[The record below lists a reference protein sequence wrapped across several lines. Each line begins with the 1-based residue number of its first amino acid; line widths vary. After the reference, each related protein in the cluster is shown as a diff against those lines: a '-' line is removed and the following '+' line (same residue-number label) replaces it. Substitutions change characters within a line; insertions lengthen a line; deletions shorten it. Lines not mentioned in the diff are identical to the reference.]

1 MDDRDGVEL
10 VSDGLIGRR
19 EELGRI
25 RAFLDVVVKDSG
37 ARLVWGE
44 PGVGKSVLL
53 AAAAQAADAAG
64 MNVLRASG
72 VEFEAD
78 VSYSG
83 LNHALHPV
91 NAALNALSPVHRDAL
106 TVALGLGTGAP
117 PDRLVVCNATLA
129 LLRVVAN
136 DRPLLLVVDDLH
148 WLDRASAMVLGFV
161 ARRIAGTHIGL
172 VAGARSGVE
181 TFFERGGV
189 TDYEIRPLDEA
200 AAADLLDS
208 RFPGLA
214 LHVRRRLL
222 AEAQGNPLAL
232 LELPMAL
239 SNSQRGSAQPLPAVL
254 PLSSRLQT
262 VFASRVSQLPS
273 ATRQLLLLAVF
284 EGTGDL
290 RLLRAAAGPSGLKD
304 LASAERAQL
313 VYVDDSTARIAFRH
327 PLIRSAIV
335 ELSTHDQRRQAHQA
349 LADLLVDE
357 AERRA
362 WHLAE
367 ATIDPDEH
375 VAGLLETVAHRI
387 LQRGDAVGAV
397 TALIR
402 AADLSPAKSD
412 RGRRFA
418 EAAYIGAEGAGDLRT
433 ASALLANAR
442 QADPRMIRS
451 LHAAAAAAYLLI
463 NADGDVPTAHR
474 LLVGAIDTGS
484 HNYDASDDGLIEA
497 LHNLL
502 LVCWWGGRAEL
513 WDPFYAALA
522 RLKPRPPEVLSLLS
536 RTFPDPARTAASALE
551 DFDALVGD
559 LNNVDDAR
567 TVTRLVTASVYV
579 DRIAQVRESAWR
591 LVKQGRE
598 GGPARRQ
605 LSSLNILCLEDF
617 LIGHW
622 DEGERLAD
630 EGLAV
635 CEAHGYRFF
644 EWYFLFN
651 KAMISAGRGDFDTS
665 NELADRIL
673 QWAVPR
679 GVHSAELFAHQPRVL
694 AAIGRG
700 DFEDAYQHATA
711 LSPAGTLA
719 PYVPRALWV
728 IFDLVEAAVRT
739 GRQPQAV
746 AHVRAMH
753 EADIAAISPRMA
765 LLQGGSTALATTDE
779 SAVELFEQAL
789 SVPGAERWPFDR
801 ARVQLA
807 FGERLRRARATTES
821 RVQLIAA
828 FEAFQRMGAVPL
840 ANRANNELRASGM
853 TKRRTNGVGAL
864 ALTPQEREIALL
876 AASGLTNKEIAE
888 RLFLAPKTV
897 SAHLYRIFP
906 KLGITSRAALRD
918 ALGSSQLDEP

>member
-1 MDDRDGVEL
+1 
-10 VSDGLIGRR
+10 
-19 EELGRI
+19 
-25 RAFLDVVVKDSG
+25 
-37 ARLVWGE
+37 
-44 PGVGKSVLL
+44 
-53 AAAAQAADAAG
+53 
-64 MNVLRASG
+64 
-72 VEFEAD
+72 
-78 VSYSG
+78 
-83 LNHALHPV
+83 
-91 NAALNALSPVHRDAL
+91 
-106 TVALGLGTGAP
+106 
-117 PDRLVVCNATLA
+117 
-129 LLRVVAN
+129 
-136 DRPLLLVVDDLH
+136 
-148 WLDRASAMVLGFV
+148 
-161 ARRIAGTHIGL
+161 
-172 VAGARSGVE
+172 
-181 TFFERGGV
+181 
-189 TDYEIRPLDEA
+189 
-200 AAADLLDS
+200 
-208 RFPGLA
+208 
-214 LHVRRRLL
+214 
-222 AEAQGNPLAL
+222 
-232 LELPMAL
+232 
-239 SNSQRGSAQPLPAVL
+239 
-254 PLSSRLQT
+254 
-262 VFASRVSQLPS
+262 
-273 ATRQLLLLAVF
+273 
-284 EGTGDL
+284 
-290 RLLRAAAGPSGLKD
+290 
-304 LASAERAQL
+304 
-313 VYVDDSTARIAFRH
+313 
-327 PLIRSAIV
+327 
-335 ELSTHDQRRQAHQA
+335 
-349 LADLLVDE
+349 
-357 AERRA
+357 
-362 WHLAE
+362 
-367 ATIDPDEH
+367 
-375 VAGLLETVAHRI
+375 
-387 LQRGDAVGAV
+387 
-397 TALIR
+397 
-402 AADLSPAKSD
+402 
-412 RGRRFA
+412 
-418 EAAYIGAEGAGDLRT
+418 
-433 ASALLANAR
+433 
-442 QADPRMIRS
+442 MIRS

-598 GGPARRQ
+598 GGQARRQ